1 LSFVGGLKAST
12 GLTHLKNGEGEEA
25 EVTIQPG
32 TGSTDAIAGIF
43 YRQTI
48 ASVPMFSGEF
58 SSLPIIAG
66 LSYQFNGVGTNE
78 WRFGNT
84 LLAHIGTS
92 YQFSDNATFTLQV
105 NGRFQ
110 GFADVGATGEP
121 RGNTGGTWVFVS
133 PGLNVQLNETFS
145 AFGLFQIPV
154 YQDVHGIQQTAKVN
168 LQFGISADL
177 GLFD

>member
-1 LSFVGGLKAST
+1 MDG
-12 GLTHLKNGEGEEA
+12 
-25 EVTIQPG
+25 
-32 TGSTDAIAGIF
+32 IAGLY

-48 ASVPMFSGEF
+48 ASVPMVSGEF
-58 SSLPIIAG
+58 SSLPVIAG
-66 LSYQFNGVGTNE
+66 LSYQFNGDGTSG

-92 YQFSDNATFTLQV
+92 YQFSSTANFTLQV

-121 RGNTGGTWVFVS
+121 RENTGGVWIFAS
-133 PGLNVQLNETFS
+133 PGLNLQLNETFS
-145 AFGLFQIPV
+145 AFGVLQIPI
-154 YQDVHGIQQTAKVN
+154 YENVHGIQQSATVN
-168 LQFGISADL
+168 VQFGVSANF